1 MKVIECVPNISE
13 GRDRNKIE
21 SIAAALS
28 GVEGAKLLDVCI
40 DADHNRT
47 VLTFI
52 GQPEDVERGAA
63 AVCARALDLIDM
75 RKHRGVHPRIGAVDV
90 VPFVPLR
97 GATMKHAV
105 DAAHR
110 FGRAFGE
117 KNKIPVYFYGEAALD
132 PRRRELPDVR
142 KGEYEALR
150 THFEDPLWI
159 PDAGPAF
166 FNPRGGATAVGAREP
181 LIAFNINLATDDLH
195 AAKEIACSI
204 RQSGGGLQYVRAI
217 GVPLQSRNI
226 VQVAMNLTNYRITS
240 LKKVFDTVKNKA
252 SQYNISILE
261 SELIGLIPEEALE
274 GVSAEYLQLS
284 KFCPECIIETHL

>member
-1 MKVIECVPNISE
+1 MKIIECVPNISE
-13 GRDRNKIE
+13 GRDKKKID
-21 SIAAALS
+21 SIVASLS
-28 GVEGAKLLDVCI
+28 GVEGAKLLDVCV

-47 VLTFI
+47 VLTLI
-52 GQPEDVERGAA
+52 GRPEDVERGAGA
-63 AVCARALDLIDM
+63 ICTRALSLIDM
-75 RKHRGVHPRIGAVDV
+75 RTHKGVHPRIGAVDV

-97 GATMKHAV
+97 GASMKNAV

-117 KNKIPVYFYGEAALD
+117 RNRIPVYFYGEAALD

-150 THFEDPLWI
+150 THFENPRWI

-181 LIAFNINLATDDLH
+181 LIAFNINLATHDLH
-195 AAKEIACSI
+195 VAKEIASAI
-204 RQSGGGLQYVRAI
+204 RQSGGGLQHVKAI

-226 VQVAMNLTNYRITS
+226 VQVSINLINYKVTS

-252 SQYNISILE
+252 SQYSISILE
-261 SELIGLIPEEALE
+261 SELVGLIPEEALA

-284 KFCPECIIETHL
+284 KFRRECIIETHL